1 MNASERRRIGRTEL
15 TASLLGFGS
24 APLGDL
30 YARLDDATAL
40 ATVDAAFRAGVTLFD
55 SSPFYGHGL
64 AEHRLGTIFRR
75 HDRDSFVF
83 STKVARIYRARRSN
97 DGPNHGDWVGGFP
110 HQAEFDYSYDGTMRA
125 FEQSL
130 LRTGL
135 DRIDILLIHDV
146 DVWTHGPEAFPQR
159 FREAMDGAYR
169 ALDDL
174 RSQRVIRAIGAG
186 INEADTAARFARAGE
201 FDCFLLAGRYTLLE
215 QGALDDFLPLCEKKG
230 IGILLGGVFN
240 SGILARGAKGDPAYN
255 YKPAP
260 LAIRER
266 VTRIEEVCAENG
278 VALATAALHFAAAHP
293 VVASL
298 VIGAVTPDEVARNAT
313 SLATPVPSGL
323 WSDLKT
329 AGLIRADAPTP
340 AST

>member
-1 MNASERRRIGRTEL
+1 MKATDRRRIGRTEL

-40 ATVDAAFRAGVTLFD
+40 ATVEAAFSAGVTLFD
-55 SSPFYGHGL
+55 SSPYYGHGL

-75 HDRDSFVF
+75 KRRDAFVF
-83 STKVARIYRARRSN
+83 STKVARVYRARRQD
-97 DGPNHGDWVGGFP
+97 DGPNQGDWVGGFP
-110 HQAEFDYSYDGTMRA
+110 HQAAFDYSYDGTMRA

-146 DVWTHGPEAFPQR
+146 DVWTHGPDAFPGR
-159 FREAMDGAYR
+159 FKEAMDGAYR
-169 ALDDL
+169 ALDEL
-174 RSQRVIRAIGAG
+174 RAQKVIGAIGAG
-186 INEADTAARFARAGE
+186 LNEADTAARFARAGD

-215 QGALDDFLPLCEKKG
+215 QGALDDFLPLCEKRG

-260 LAIRER
+260 PAIRER
-266 VTRIEEVCAENG
+266 VARIEDVCAANG

-293 VVASL
+293 VIASL
-298 VIGAVTPDEVARNAT
+298 VIGAVTPDEMSRNVA
-313 SLATPVPSGL
+313 SLETPVPARL
-323 WSDLKT
+323 WSDLKSV
-329 AGLIRADAPTP
+329 GLLRSDAPVP
-340 AST
+340 ATA